1 MRVLVTGSSG
11 QIGSNLALECLRRG
25 YEVIGL
31 DRRPNPWTDA
41 FVTVLHDLGKPFE
54 PPRAR
59 ADVVVHLAAHA
70 KVHELVLEPSRAL
83 ENVAMTHHVLEYC
96 RLLGVPLVLGSSR
109 EIYGDQVREST
120 RECDADLARA
130 ASPYGAGKLACEAM
144 VYSYARCYGLR
155 YLVFRLSNVYGRY
168 DNDLGRMER
177 VVPLFIEKLRAGRA
191 VTVFGADKVLDFT
204 HVDDCVAGLAAGI
217 ERLCAGRVSQETFN
231 IACGE
236 GHTLVELASAI
247 GRALGTEPAI
257 EVRPARPGEILRY
270 VANIDKARTMLDY
283 QPRFPLQDG
292 LLRALAWQLEW
303 RALGQAT

>member
-11 QIGSNLALECLRRG
+11 QVGSNLALECLRRG
-25 YEVIGL
+25 HEVTGL

-41 FVTVLHDLGKPFE
+41 FATVLHDLGAPFE

-59 ADVVVHLAAHA
+59 PDVVVHLAAHA
-70 KVHELVLEPSRAL
+70 KVHELVVEPARAI
-83 ENVAMTHHVLEYC
+83 ENVVMTHHVLEYC
-96 RLLGVPLVLGSSR
+96 RLLQVPLVLASSR
-109 EIYGDQVREST
+109 EVYGDAVRAST
-120 RECDADLARA
+120 RECDVQLNHT
-130 ASPYGAGKLACEAM
+130 ASPYAAAKLASEAM
-144 VYSYARCYGLR
+144 VHSYARCYGLR

-177 VVPLFIEKLRAGRA
+177 VVPLFIERLRARRA

-217 ERLCAGRVSQETFN
+217 ERLCAGRVSGETFN
-231 IACGE
+231 IARGE
-236 GHTLVELASAI
+236 GHTLVELATLI

-270 VANIDKARTMLDY
+270 VADIDKARTMLDF
-283 QPRFPLQDG
+283 QPRAG
-292 LLRALAWQLEW
+292 LGEGVARALAWQREW
-303 RALGQAT
+303 RELRQPT